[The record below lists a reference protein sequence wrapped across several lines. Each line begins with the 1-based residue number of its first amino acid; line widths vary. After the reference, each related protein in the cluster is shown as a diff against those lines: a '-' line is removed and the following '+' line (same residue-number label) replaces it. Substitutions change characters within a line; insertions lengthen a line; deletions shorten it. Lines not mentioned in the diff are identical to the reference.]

1 MSKSL
6 GYKNTSSER
15 TRKAFSI
22 EEKLEIIKRF
32 ERSERTRDIAR
43 ATGLKESTLR
53 TIRDNVSENKINKLH
68 VFCKGKVLYLLQEFK
83 MFKTVVAFLLDL
95 LLF

>member
-15 TRKAFSI
+15 TRKALSI
-22 EEKLEIIKRF
+22 EEKLEIIKRL
-32 ERSERTRDIAR
+32 EGNERTRDIAR

-53 TIRDNVSENKINKLH
+53 TIRDNAAKIK
-68 VFCKGKVLYLLQEFK
+68 
-83 MFKTVVAFLLDL
+83 
-95 LLF
+95 